1 MSNKTWQRVT
11 SPYRITQCYLP
22 PDRGDIPAFTPA
34 EAGTRLSDPRGMQGW
49 VDVVWLVTYHMH
61 AFAWSLL
68 FAMGLQLQVPL
79 KSGALSRG
87 DSGFWANTSQPD
99 KRHLDRFIGFCRAQH
114 CARRVDYGACD
125 MCRNRPHLRIASG
138 LCGRIDADSNTICN
152 KTVLTCTPDL

>member
-49 VDVVWLVTYHMH
+49 VDVVGLLHTTCTPSHGHYCLQWVCNCKSPSKVVPFRAGIV
-61 AFAWSLL
+61 AF
-68 FAMGLQLQVPL
+68 GPTQVSPTN
-79 KSGALSRG
+79 G
-87 DSGFWANTSQPD
+87 
-99 KRHLDRFIGFCRAQH
+99 RAQH

-125 MCRNRPHLRIASG
+125 MCRNRPHLRITSG
-138 LCGRIDADSNTICN
+138 LCGRIDPDSNTICN